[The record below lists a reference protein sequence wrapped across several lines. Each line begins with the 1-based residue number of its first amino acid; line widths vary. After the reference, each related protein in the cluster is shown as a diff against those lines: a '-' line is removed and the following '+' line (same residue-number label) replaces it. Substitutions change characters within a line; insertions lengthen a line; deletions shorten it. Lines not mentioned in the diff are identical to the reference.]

1 MTRGVP
7 AAPPGPVPGASPRAP
22 LTGLRAVRAIRRAR
36 GEQLSAGDV
45 SYRVYLAVMLGI
57 TVVAPFVRTLVL
69 GLAPGLPGTA
79 TAHTSTLA
87 VALTLLTAG
96 AVLLGG
102 HLGPA
107 RAGLPQLDLLFTS
120 PIPRTRLLA
129 GSLLR
134 WGTGGVLLGA
144 FAGGIVAV
152 ALLLSGPL
160 GWGMGL
166 AVVAGGACLGAILV
180 GAQLLGQRGPAHRAG
195 LAGGLLLLAGAQAL
209 LGGGGAD
216 AAARVPAGTP
226 DDAAPLGAGGAVA
239 QRGVAPLADPWSAAA
254 RVLAAAARAV
264 HADALPQDAAA
275 WPGSGVPGDLILLG
289 AVALALGAA
298 ALPLASRL
306 PRELLR
312 AQAATWDSA
321 STLALSGDPSAAVAR
336 FGIPVRWGRRLRL
349 APRAR
354 AARAPHPLALV
365 VRRDLLGL
373 LRAPGRSLA
382 ALCGVA
388 AAGALW
394 AAAVCVPRGIGGA
407 ALLGALALVCA
418 LWSLGPWCRG
428 IAAVAGGAGAPPLLP
443 FSPAGLILR
452 HAVVA
457 LGLALLV
464 TLIAGVAFV
473 LVGTAS
479 AAPEVLAVIGTAPV
493 FALATVLLRV
503 AGALKGTIPLRL
515 LAPVPTAAGDLAAVN
530 VFLWSID
537 GPVVAALVGAALGAM
552 WAAASGA
559 GLLLALLGSL
569 VLLAGLGAWAR
580 SRLTSGTEAAA
591 H

>member
-1 MTRGVP
+1 MP

-79 TAHTSTLA
+79 TTHTSTLA

-144 FAGGIVAV
+144 LAGGIVAV

-180 GAQLLGQRGPAHRAG
+180 GAQLLGQRGPSPRAG

-216 AAARVPAGTP
+216 A
-226 DDAAPLGAGGAVA
+226 
-239 QRGVAPLADPWSAAA
+239 QRGVAPLPDPWSAAA

-275 WPGSGVPGDLILLG
+275 WSGSGVPGDLILLG

-336 FGIPVRWGRRLRL
+336 FGVPVRWGRRLRL
-349 APRAR
+349 TPRAR
-354 AARAPHPLALV
+354 AGRAPHPLSLV

-428 IAAVAGGAGAPPLLP
+428 IAAAAGGAGAPPLLP

-479 AAPEVLAVIGTAPV
+479 AAPDVLAVLGTAPV

>member
-79 TAHTSTLA
+79 TTHTSTLA

-144 FAGGIVAV
+144 LAGGIVAV

-180 GAQLLGQRGPAHRAG
+180 GAQLLGQRGPSPRAG

-216 AAARVPAGTP
+216 A
-226 DDAAPLGAGGAVA
+226 
-239 QRGVAPLADPWSAAA
+239 QRGVAPLPDPWSAAA

-275 WPGSGVPGDLILLG
+275 WSGSGVPGDLILLG

-336 FGIPVRWGRRLRL
+336 FGVPVRWGRRLRL
-349 APRAR
+349 TPRAR
-354 AARAPHPLALV
+354 AGRAPHPLSLV

-428 IAAVAGGAGAPPLLP
+428 IAAAAGGAGAPPLLP

-479 AAPEVLAVIGTAPV
+479 AAPDVLAVLGTAPV

>member
-7 AAPPGPVPGASPRAP
+7 TAPPGPVPGASPGAP

-79 TAHTSTLA
+79 TTHTSTLA

-144 FAGGIVAV
+144 LAGGIVAV

-216 AAARVPAGTP
+216 A
-226 DDAAPLGAGGAVA
+226 
-239 QRGVAPLADPWSAAA
+239 QRGVAPLPDPWSAAA

-275 WPGSGVPGDLILLG
+275 WSGSGVPGDLILLG

-336 FGIPVRWGRRLRL
+336 FGVPVRWGRRLRL
-349 APRAR
+349 TPRAR

-428 IAAVAGGAGAPPLLP
+428 IAAAAGGAGAPPLLP

-479 AAPEVLAVIGTAPV
+479 AAPDVLAVLGTAPV